1 MLRSRPTR
9 VVFFLALLIVL
20 GAISSIG
27 VALGDALLDKPPFAR
42 WNPLGWSKS
51 KGYACRE
58 WNVAEYRG
66 PASIA
71 LHRSKPR
78 GQSERLIASAG
89 HLPWWCPDLPSE
101 VDESCE
107 FAHGW
112 PLPALRVSWLETQNE
127 FETAGTALDKGL
139 IVEQVRIPWVHDVP
153 RGAGGGLYH
162 PSSSYAA
169 LSSRSAI
176 PLRPILPGLLIDAVT
191 HSAIWFA
198 VISMFGL
205 PGRCRRWLRRRRG
218 LCAACGYSLRGS
230 PSTRCSEC
238 GWDVAHRRP
247 YPSRQQF
254 GMTLALVCAM
264 TAGMV
269 ALILFIANRVIR
281 PGEMHVAAAR
291 GDVKALH
298 RLLAS
303 GHPVDARTPRTV
315 SRTPWPENT
324 TPLMWA
330 AAHGRIE
337 AMKMLIGAGADLNAT
352 HSWDNRTPLHVA
364 VRQDRPEAVVL
375 LLQSGAILPD
385 DRLLP
390 IATWA
395 TRPDLLRILVEWGDQ
410 RPYGPALN
418 RALSTAA
425 AAGRLHHLGYLLT
438 LEYEERS
445 DGLQSALYAAARGGR
460 TLVVEHLLQH
470 GARADSSADPLLW
483 EASEHSDAEL
493 TRMLLDAGADPN
505 IEHPVAQGWSPLRR
519 AVIRSNEE
527 IARML
532 VGAGADPHVSDREG
546 ESILFQIRWDI
557 ASDSLV
563 ELIMSWQINVNHQTV
578 TGNTALM
585 YAAFK
590 GSERGVRRLLD
601 AGADPTLRNAQG
613 FTALDYAENDLTY
626 STGFVAFSAGAPN
639 ATIAAQLREA
649 VASWSP

>member
-1 MLRSRPTR
+1 MPRIGSNR
-9 VVFFLALLIVL
+9 VVSFFALLIVL

-27 VALGDALLDKPPFAR
+27 VALGDAILRKPPLAR
-42 WNPLGWSKS
+42 WNLLGWTKS
-51 KGYACRE
+51 DDYAWRE

-71 LHRSKPR
+71 LDRRKPR
-78 GQSERLIASAG
+78 GRYERLIPTAG
-89 HLPWWCPDLPSE
+89 RLPWWCPDLPSE
-101 VDESCE
+101 ADWSCE

-112 PLPALRVSWLETQNE
+112 PLPALRVSWFATEND
-127 FETAGTALDKGL
+127 FETAATAMDAGL
-139 IVEQVRIPWVHDVP
+139 IIEQVRIPWVHDVP
-153 RGAGGGLYH
+153 KGAGGGLFH

-176 PLRPILPGLLIDAVT
+176 PLRPVPLGLVFDAVI

-198 VISMFGL
+198 VISMFAL
-205 PGRCRRWLRRRRG
+205 PGRCLRWLRRRRG

-247 YPSRQQF
+247 YPSRRQF
-254 GMTLALVCAM
+254 AMTLALVCAI

-269 ALILFIANRVIR
+269 ALILLIADRVVR

-291 GDVKALH
+291 GDVEALH

-315 SRTPWPENT
+315 GPTPWPENT

-330 AAHGRIE
+330 AAHGRID
-337 AMKMLIGAGADLNAT
+337 AMKVLIGAGADLNAT
-352 HSWDNRTPLHVA
+352 HSWDKLTPLHVA
-364 VRQDRPEAVVL
+364 VKQDQPEAVLV
-375 LLQSGAILPD
+375 LLQSGATLPD
-385 DRLLP
+385 DRLLST
-390 IATWA
+390 ATWA
-395 TRPDLLRILVEWGDQ
+395 TRSDLLRILVEWGDQ
-410 RPYGPALN
+410 RPHGPAIN

-425 AAGRLHHLGYLLT
+425 AAGRLDHIGYLLT

-445 DGLQSALYAAARGGR
+445 DGLQSALYAAARGGW
-460 TLVVEHLLQH
+460 TLVVKHLLQH
-470 GARADSSADPLLW
+470 GVRADNSTDPLLW
-483 EASEHSDAEL
+483 EAAEHSDAEL
-493 TRMLLDAGADPN
+493 ARVLLDAGADPN

-532 VGAGADPHVSDREG
+532 VGAGADPHVSDRQG
-546 ESILFQIRWDI
+546 ETILFQIRWDV

-613 FTALDYAENDLTY
+613 FTASDYAQDDLTY

-649 VASWSP
+649 VANWSP